1 MFLVNWSFKR
11 MTIKG
16 EKVELPEGVL
26 SCGSDCLEMGRSSS
40 FEFSTEDPND
50 RWIVFGLTVLSLN
63 ETSQRTQ

>member
-1 MFLVNWSFKR
+1 

-26 SCGSDCLEMGRSSS
+26 SFGSDCLEMGRSSS

-50 RWIVFGLTVLSLN
+50 R
-63 ETSQRTQ
+63 